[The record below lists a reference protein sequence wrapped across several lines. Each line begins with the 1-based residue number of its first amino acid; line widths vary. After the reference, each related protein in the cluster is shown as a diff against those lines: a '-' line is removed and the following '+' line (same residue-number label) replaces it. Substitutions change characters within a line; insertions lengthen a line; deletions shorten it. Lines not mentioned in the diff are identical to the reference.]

1 MEAWTE
7 PIASLSLPHVCLIL
21 VFLTVVRLA
30 IRSSR
35 TAVLRFLGEVLEAVT
50 LAAAL
55 VFLVLRPFV
64 VHSYHIP
71 TGSMRPTLREGDHI
85 LVNKFAYRL
94 APPSHGDVM
103 VFRAPPEAD
112 QRQREFIKRVIGL
125 PGDRIEV
132 LPGHVQVGNVVFG
145 HPEILAALGKES
157 SSTGD
162 EDHPGPELHLTGDG
176 IWVDGILTTPEEFRQ
191 VVLAPPGTK
200 IVVEPGLIL
209 RNGDPLLEDYVAE
222 DTDYRVPEIRIPPG
236 KCYVLGDNR
245 NQSHDSH
252 RWGMLDLDRVVG
264 RADAVFWP
272 IQRMHFLR

>member
-7 PIASLSLPHVCLIL
+7 RIASLSLPHIVLGLVCL
-21 VFLTVVRLA
+21 TAVRLVL
-30 IRSSR
+30 RTGR
-35 TAVLRFLGEVLEAVT
+35 TAVVRFLGELVEAVT

-85 LVNKFAYRL
+85 LVNKLAYRIS
-94 APPSHGDVM
+94 PPRHGDAV
-103 VFRAPPEAD
+103 VFRAPLEAD
-112 QRQREFIKRVIGL
+112 RGQREFIKRVVGL

-145 HPEILAALGKES
+145 HPEILAVLGKGPSHE
-157 SSTGD
+157 GA
-162 EDHPGPELHLTGDG
+162 EGNLGPELHLTGDG
-176 IWVDGILTTPEEFRQ
+176 IWIDGILVTPAEFRTA
-191 VVLAPPGTK
+191 VLAPPGTP
-200 IVVEPGLIL
+200 VVIEPGLVL
-209 RNGDPLLEDYVAE
+209 RNGEPILEDYVAE
-222 DTDYRVPEIRIPPG
+222 DPEYRVPEIKIPAG
-236 KCYVLGDNR
+236 RCYVLGDNR

-252 RWGMLDLDRVVG
+252 RWGLLDLQRVIG

-272 IQRMHFLR
+272 PNRIHLLR